1 MKPQDSTIR
10 LWDLPT
16 RLFHWT
22 LVVCVVGAYTTVKLG
37 GLWMDWHIR
46 FGLAVLGL
54 ISFRVVWGFCGPH
67 YARFRQ
73 FVRGPVTVWRYT
85 RGMVDHV
92 AGHNPLGACSIVALM
107 LVLGF
112 QAFSGLFAN
121 DDVLSAGPLAHLN
134 ADLSATLTGL
144 HKLNEWL
151 VLSLVV
157 LHVGAIFWYQKIRK
171 QDLIGPMIV
180 GDARVPPGQIA
191 LAVNTQD
198 SWKLRLAALILALLI
213 ATVVWWIS
221 GLGSGADS
229 SYL

>member
-1 MKPQDSTIR
+1 MKPRDSTIR

-54 ISFRVVWGFCGPH
+54 IAFRVVWGFYGPH
-67 YARFRQ
+67 YARFSQ
-73 FVRGPVTVWRYT
+73 FVRGPVTVWRYVC
-85 RGMVDHV
+85 GMVDHV

-112 QAFSGLFAN
+112 QAFSGLFTN

-134 ADLSATLTGL
+134 SDLSETLTGM

-157 LHVGAIFWYQKIRK
+157 LHVGAIFWYQKVRK
-171 QDLIGPMIV
+171 QDLVGPMIV
-180 GDARVPPGQIA
+180 GDARVPPAQIA

-198 SWKLRLAALILALLI
+198 SWKVRLAALILAALI
-213 ATVVWWIS
+213 ATIMWWVS

-229 SYL
+229 SYM